1 MQFILEATVNP
12 VADAQL
18 HEHFVI
24 SRTLR
29 NWGIRRC
36 GNEGGS
42 HARHRQRE
50 QKDTQ
55 SNMPRVK
62 RILNIWAWTVPGVR
76 GGKASAKPAPPPPP
90 PPAAASSSSSSS
102 RFSSS
107 PGARILL
114 AERKL
119 HHFTVTSQGSRKIS
133 CDSLKLWQWEGRI
146 SVAAPIS
153 LVCNL

>member
-12 VADAQL
+12 AADAQL

-24 SRTLR
+24 SCTLR
-29 NWGIRRC
+29 SWGIRRC

-55 SNMPRVK
+55 SNMPQVK

-76 GGKASAKPAPPPPP
+76 GGKASAEPAPPPPPP

-133 CDSLKLWQWEGRI
+133 CDSLKLWQWEGR
-146 SVAAPIS
+146 
-153 LVCNL
+153 